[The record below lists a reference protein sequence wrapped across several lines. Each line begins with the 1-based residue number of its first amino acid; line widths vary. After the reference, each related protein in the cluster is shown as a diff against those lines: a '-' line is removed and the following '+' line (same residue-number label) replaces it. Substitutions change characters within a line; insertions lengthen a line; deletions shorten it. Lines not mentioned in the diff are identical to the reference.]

1 MEQISK
7 IILNESTTTENNY
20 YLIYDAILSGN
31 VAIFVDDDTNAI
43 LSEVRNYPTRGIE
56 EPDGEKV
63 VRGSRDGFTENIATN
78 IGLIR
83 RRVKSGKLKTIKY
96 TIGKISK
103 TNVALVYIEGYVQP
117 KYLEQ
122 IKKRLDDVE
131 VEELTMSDKALE
143 ELLIK
148 NVYTPYPLVKY
159 TERPDTFASHLY
171 QGMFGIIVDTSP
183 SAILGPIFYL

>member
-1 MEQISK
+1 MNSYVEKLKKDLSYKESFDVTFREIRTKYHHYTIIFLNFLIKSEGIINIIYSLDHFSSYEGVEQISK

-122 IKKRLDDVE
+122 IKK
-131 VEELTMSDKALE
+131 
-143 ELLIK
+143 
-148 NVYTPYPLVKY
+148 
-159 TERPDTFASHLY
+159 
-171 QGMFGIIVDTSP
+171 TS
-183 SAILGPIFYL
+183 

>member
-96 TIGKISK
+96 TMEKLAKQTLHWFILK
-103 TNVALVYIEGYVQP
+103 
-117 KYLEQ
+117 
-122 IKKRLDDVE
+122 
-131 VEELTMSDKALE
+131 
-143 ELLIK
+143 
-148 NVYTPYPLVKY
+148 
-159 TERPDTFASHLY
+159 
-171 QGMFGIIVDTSP
+171 GMFNPNI
-183 SAILGPIFYL
+183 

>member
-1 MEQISK
+1 MNSYVEKLKKDLSYKESFDVTFREIRTKYHHYTIIFKFFNKSEGIINIIYSLDHFSSYEGVEQISK

-83 RRVKSGKLKTIKY
+83 RKS
-96 TIGKISK
+96 
-103 TNVALVYIEGYVQP
+103 
-117 KYLEQ
+117 
-122 IKKRLDDVE
+122 KKWQ
-131 VEELTMSDKALE
+131 T
-143 ELLIK
+143 
-148 NVYTPYPLVKY
+148 
-159 TERPDTFASHLY
+159 
-171 QGMFGIIVDTSP
+171 
-183 SAILGPIFYL
+183 

>member
-1 MEQISK
+1 MSTKICCDYFQRNRQKYHHYTIYFLNFLNKSEGIINIIYSLDHFSSYEGVEQISK

-78 IGLIR
+78 IDLIR
-83 RRVKSGKLKTIKY
+83 LKS
-96 TIGKISK
+96 
-103 TNVALVYIEGYVQP
+103 
-117 KYLEQ
+117 
-122 IKKRLDDVE
+122 KKWQ
-131 VEELTMSDKALE
+131 T
-143 ELLIK
+143 
-148 NVYTPYPLVKY
+148 
-159 TERPDTFASHLY
+159 
-171 QGMFGIIVDTSP
+171 
-183 SAILGPIFYL
+183 